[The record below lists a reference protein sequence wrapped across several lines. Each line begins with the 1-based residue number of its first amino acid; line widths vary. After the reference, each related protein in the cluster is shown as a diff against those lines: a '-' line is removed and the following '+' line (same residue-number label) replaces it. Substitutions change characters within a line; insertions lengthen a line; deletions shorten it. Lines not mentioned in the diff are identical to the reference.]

1 MAIYLCIGIA
11 MVIGSNCIIL
21 FTNHILSI
29 MAVLDW
35 IVLIG
40 SLLIITVY
48 GIYKTRKQ
56 LNTESYLRGNNT
68 IPWYM
73 VGFSIMATQ
82 ASAITF
88 LSAPGQAFT
97 DGLRFVQFYFGLPIA
112 MVILC
117 VTVIPIYHK
126 LKIFTAYEYLEARFD
141 LKTRSLAA
149 FLFLIQRGLA
159 AGLTIYAPAIILST
173 LLGWNIYFTNIFIG
187 IFVIA
192 YTVTGGTKAVSITQQ
207 WQMAIILTGMILAG
221 FYIVNMLPE
230 NISFG
235 NATAIAGKLGK
246 LNAIDFTFDMN
257 NRYNIWSGIIGGL
270 FLQLSYFGTDQSQ
283 VARYISGKSISEIRL
298 GLLMNA
304 IIKIPMQFVILF
316 MGVLLYVFYLF
327 NQQPVFFNTVVVNQT
342 KTSAYATAFKKL
354 EEKHLWVQTE
364 KTKAAQKM
372 VNAPETA
379 QRQIAQQ
386 IKNLEIEQK
395 NIKKEAVKVIKMAN
409 QAADENDTNYIF
421 LTYVLKYFPSGL
433 LGLLIAVMFAAS
445 MSSTSS
451 ELNALA
457 GTFIIDVYKRTL
469 NKNANDKHYL
479 HAAKIA
485 TFCWGLFAIGVAMF
499 ANKLGSLIEAVNQLG
514 SMFYGTILGIF
525 ITGFYV
531 KYIKGSAVFYA
542 ALAAQ
547 AVIFLLNSLSNIG
560 FLWFNLIGCTLVVVF
575 GLLITFFKKTLNN
588 AKQLNL

>member
-1 MAIYLCIGIA
+1 
-11 MVIGSNCIIL
+11 
-21 FTNHILSI
+21 

-35 IVLIG
+35 VVLIG
-40 SLLIITVY
+40 SLLFITIY

-56 LNTESYLRGNNT
+56 ENTESYLRGNNT

-112 MVILC
+112 MIILC
-117 VTVIPIYHK
+117 VTVIPIYHN
-126 LKIFTAYEYLEARFD
+126 LKIYTAYEYLEGRFD

-173 LLGWNIYFTNIFIG
+173 LLGWNIYITNIFIG
-187 IFVIA
+187 FFVIA
-192 YTVTGGTKAVSITQQ
+192 YTVSGGTKAVSITQQ

-221 FYIVNMLPE
+221 IYIVSMLPE

-257 NRYNIWSGIIGGL
+257 SRYNIWSGIIGGL

-304 IIKIPMQFVILF
+304 IVKIPMQFVILF

-327 NQQPVFFNTVVVNQT
+327 NQQPVFFNTVAVNQT
-342 KTSAYATAFKKL
+342 KNSAFAAEFNQL
-354 EEKHLWVQTE
+354 EERHLWVQTE
-364 KTKAAQKM
+364 KTKAAQQM
-372 VNAPETA
+372 VHVPEAEQRHFA
-379 QRQIAQQ
+379 QH
-386 IKNLEIEQK
+386 IKTLEAEQK
-395 NIKKEAVKVIKMAN
+395 NIKQKAIKVIKMAN
-409 QAADENDTNYIF
+409 PAADGNDTNYIF
-421 LTYVLKYFPSGL
+421 LTYVLKYFPAGL

-457 GTFIIDVYKRTL
+457 GTFIIDVYKRTI
-469 NKNANDKHYL
+469 NKNASDKHYL

-514 SMFYGTILGIF
+514 SLFYGTILGIF
-525 ITGFYV
+525 ITGFYI
-531 KYIKGSAVFYA
+531 KYIRGSAVFYA
-542 ALAAQ
+542 GLLTQ
-547 AVIFLLNSLSNIG
+547 AIIFLLNSYSNIG
-560 FLWFNLIGCTLVVVF
+560 FLWYNLIGCILVVVLGF
-575 GLLITFFKKTLNN
+575 IITFIKQSKSAYNN
-588 AKQLNL
+588 

>member
-1 MAIYLCIGIA
+1 
-11 MVIGSNCIIL
+11 
-21 FTNHILSI
+21 

-35 IVLIG
+35 VVLIG
-40 SLLIITVY
+40 SLLFITVY

-56 LNTESYLRGNNT
+56 ENTESYLRGNNT

-112 MVILC
+112 MIILC
-117 VTVIPIYHK
+117 VTVIPIYHN
-126 LKIFTAYEYLEARFD
+126 LKIYTAYEYLEGRFD

-173 LLGWNIYFTNIFIG
+173 LLGWNIYITNIFIG
-187 IFVIA
+187 FFVIA
-192 YTVTGGTKAVSITQQ
+192 YTVSGGTKAVSITQQ

-221 FYIVNMLPE
+221 IYIVSMLPE

-257 NRYNIWSGIIGGL
+257 SRYNIWSGIIGGL

-304 IIKIPMQFVILF
+304 IVKIPMQFVILF

-327 NQQPVFFNTVVVNQT
+327 NQQPVFFNTVAVNQT
-342 KTSAYATAFKKL
+342 KNSAFAAEFNQL
-354 EEKHLWVQTE
+354 EERHLWVQTE
-364 KTKAAQKM
+364 KTKAAQQM
-372 VNAPETA
+372 VHVPEAEQRHFA
-379 QRQIAQQ
+379 QH
-386 IKNLEIEQK
+386 IKTLEAEQK
-395 NIKKEAVKVIKMAN
+395 NIKQKAIKVIKMAN
-409 QAADENDTNYIF
+409 PAADGNDTNYIF
-421 LTYVLKYFPSGL
+421 LTYVLKYFPAGL

-457 GTFIIDVYKRTL
+457 GTFIIDVYKRTI
-469 NKNANDKHYL
+469 NKNASDKHYL

-514 SMFYGTILGIF
+514 SLFYGTILGIF
-525 ITGFYV
+525 ITGFYI
-531 KYIKGSAVFYA
+531 KYIRGSAVFYA
-542 ALAAQ
+542 GLLTQ
-547 AVIFLLNSLSNIG
+547 AIIFLLNSYSNIG
-560 FLWFNLIGCTLVVVF
+560 FLWYNLIGCILVVVLGF
-575 GLLITFFKKTLNN
+575 IITFIKQSKSAYNN
-588 AKQLNL
+588 

>member
-1 MAIYLCIGIA
+1 MEVLIHGRNWL
-11 MVIGSNCIIL
+11 VIGSNSVVL
-21 FTNHILSI
+21 PVNHCLQI
-29 MAVLDW
+29 MAVIDW
-35 IVLIG
+35 VVLIG
-40 SLLIITVY
+40 SLLFITIY

-56 LNTESYLRGNNT
+56 ENTESYLRGNNS

-97 DGLRFVQFYFGLPIA
+97 DGLRFVQFYFGLPLA
-112 MVILC
+112 MIILC
-117 VTVIPIYHK
+117 ITVIPIYHK
-126 LKIFTAYEYLEARFD
+126 LKIYTAYEYLEGRFD

-173 LLGWNIYFTNIFIG
+173 LLGWNIYFTNLFIG
-187 IFVIA
+187 LFVIA
-192 YTVTGGTKAVSITQQ
+192 YTVSGGTKAVSITQQ
-207 WQMAIILTGMILAG
+207 WQMGIILTGMLMAG
-221 FYIVNMLPE
+221 LYIVYMLPADVT
-230 NISFG
+230 FG
-235 NATAIAGKLGK
+235 SATALAGKLGK

-257 NRYNIWSGIIGGL
+257 NRYNIWSGLIGGL

-283 VARYISGKSISEIRL
+283 VSRYISGKSISEIRL

-304 IIKIPMQFVILF
+304 IVKIPMQFIILF

-327 NQQPVFFNTVVVNQT
+327 NQQPVFFNTVAVNQT
-342 KTSAYATAFKKL
+342 KNSAYANEFNQV
-354 EEKHLWVQTE
+354 EMQHEWVQAE
-364 KTKAAQKM
+364 KTKAA
-372 VNAPETA
+372 
-379 QRQIAQQ
+379 
-386 IKNLEIEQK
+386 KNLINADEPTQRALANDILQLEQQQK
-395 NIKKEAVKVIKMAN
+395 LLKKEAVQIIKQAN
-409 QAADENDTNYIF
+409 PAADGNDTNYIF
-421 LTYVLKYFPSGL
+421 LTYVLKFFPAGL

-469 NKNANDKHYL
+469 NKKASDKHYL

-514 SMFYGTILGIF
+514 SLFYGTILGIF
-525 ITGFYV
+525 ITGFYI

-542 ALAAQ
+542 ALATQ
-547 AVIFLLNSLSNIG
+547 TIIFLLNMYSNIG
-560 FLWFNLIGCTLVVVF
+560 FLWYNLIGCALVVTF
-575 GLLITFFKKTLNN
+575 GFVITFLKQPKQTINN
-588 AKQLNL
+588 

>member
-1 MAIYLCIGIA
+1 
-11 MVIGSNCIIL
+11 
-21 FTNHILSI
+21 
-29 MAVLDW
+29 MAVIDW
-35 IVLIG
+35 VVLIG
-40 SLLIITVY
+40 SLLFITIY

-56 LNTESYLRGNNT
+56 ENTESYLRGNNS

-97 DGLRFVQFYFGLPIA
+97 DGLRFVQFYFGLPLA
-112 MVILC
+112 MIILC
-117 VTVIPIYHK
+117 ITVIPIYHK
-126 LKIFTAYEYLEARFD
+126 LKIYTAYEYLEGRFD

-173 LLGWNIYFTNIFIG
+173 LLGWNIYFTNLFIG
-187 IFVIA
+187 LFVIA
-192 YTVTGGTKAVSITQQ
+192 YTVSGGTKAVSITQQ
-207 WQMAIILTGMILAG
+207 WQMGIILTGMLMAG
-221 FYIVNMLPE
+221 LYIVYMLPADVT
-230 NISFG
+230 FG
-235 NATAIAGKLGK
+235 SATALAGKLGK

-257 NRYNIWSGIIGGL
+257 NRYNIWSGLIGGL

-283 VARYISGKSISEIRL
+283 VSRYISGKSISEIRL

-304 IIKIPMQFVILF
+304 IVKIPMQFIILF

-327 NQQPVFFNTVVVNQT
+327 NQQPVFFNTVAVNQT
-342 KTSAYATAFKKL
+342 KNSAYANEFNQV
-354 EEKHLWVQTE
+354 EMQHEWVQAE
-364 KTKAAQKM
+364 KTKAA
-372 VNAPETA
+372 
-379 QRQIAQQ
+379 
-386 IKNLEIEQK
+386 KNLINADEPTQRALANDILQLEQQQK
-395 NIKKEAVKVIKMAN
+395 LLKKEAVQIIKQAN
-409 QAADENDTNYIF
+409 PAADGNDTNYIF
-421 LTYVLKYFPSGL
+421 LTYVLKFFPAGL

-469 NKNANDKHYL
+469 NKKASDKHYL

-514 SMFYGTILGIF
+514 SLFYGTILGIF
-525 ITGFYV
+525 ITGFYI

-542 ALAAQ
+542 ALATQ
-547 AVIFLLNSLSNIG
+547 TIIFLLNMYSNIG
-560 FLWFNLIGCTLVVVF
+560 FLWYNLIGCALVVTF
-575 GLLITFFKKTLNN
+575 GFVITFLKQPKQTINN
-588 AKQLNL
+588 